1 MKSTKVQ
8 LKDKENN
15 PINILYLSAKQIIDM
30 MKSSLEKSGNNPN
43 AQICLPVWI
52 DSEPKMLIT
61 IEVGP
66 KTEAD
71 YVIFKAGS
79 KQ

>member
-8 LKDKENN
+8 LKDKDNN
-15 PINILYLSAKQIIDM
+15 PINILYLSAKQIVDM
-30 MKSSLEKSGNNPN
+30 MKSSLEKTGNNPN

-66 KTEAD
+66 ATETA
-71 YVIFKAGS
+71 YAIFKAGS